1 LSRPPVRR
9 CWYDVDAAAL
19 YAASIGCRHD
29 TGQVRLDIVWLTVHH
44 ELPVLVAACRAEFA
58 RAPDP

>member
-1 LSRPPVRR
+1 L
-9 CWYDVDAAAL
+9 
-19 YAASIGCRHD
+19 IGCRHD

-44 ELPVLVAACRAEFA
+44 ELPVLVAACRAEFV